1 MFLGDGADANDAD
14 ADDDA
19 DDADDADDD
28 DDGDDDDYD
37 ADEELHCSSIVKQFF
52 HIIYQHL
59 PRGAN

>member
-14 ADDDA
+14 DVDD
-19 DDADDADDD
+19 DDD
-28 DDGDDDDYD
+28 DDGADDDYD
-37 ADEELHCSSIVKQFF
+37 ADEEVHCSSIVKQFF